1 MKYNNHIFKYAL
13 LIVLS
18 LFISCA
24 NMVTPTGGEKDSTP
38 PYLLK
43 SIPKNQ
49 STDFIGKKIELEFNE
64 YINIKDIQS
73 QIIFSPGDIN
83 VDVKKQGRKLVINLD
98 KEPAE
103 KTTYVLNFGD
113 AISDYTENNV
123 SKDFKF
129 IFSTDVYIDSL
140 QIKGEVVS
148 AYKKDKVKDAIV
160 LLYINKND
168 DSLIYKRK
176 PDYSTRTNQNG
187 EFIFTNLKKADYKI
201 YALKES
207 NSNKIYDAL
216 DEEVAFYDSVISLDS
231 NLKLSSLNLFKEIPK
246 EVKLLNKNISNKKVE
261 LIYNTSTKTRIINED
276 KNIDTII
283 YSNNN
288 DSIIVY
294 YKEQIDTSFIYT
306 LNDDKLDTLKIKFL
320 KNYKKSD
327 LKLSLENKIID
338 NNIIIK
344 SADYFSIYK
353 SDSIILKEDTLN
365 VKFKIKRISYNKY
378 IIEYTFNKDKKYV
391 LSILDSAFNSYQN
404 TTNKRFINNIVLYRK
419 EELGNLKLNNIKSN
433 CIYELLNENLD
444 VVRKTIIKD
453 QKSIEYIN
461 LIPGNYKLRIIKDL
475 NKNGKW
481 DTGNLLK
488 RIQAEEVNY
497 FLNPIKV
504 RANWDMEIDIIP

>member
-38 PYLLK
+38 PYLVK
-43 SIPKNQ
+43 SNPKIQ
-49 STDFIGKKIELEFNE
+49 STNFKGKKIELEFNE
-64 YINIKDIQS
+64 YINVKDIQS

-83 VDVKKQGRKLVINLD
+83 VDVKKQGRKLLINLD
-98 KEPAE
+98 KEPTE
-103 KTTYVLNFGD
+103 KTTYILNFGD

-123 SKDFKF
+123 SKDFKY

-140 QIKGEVVS
+140 QIKGEVVN

-160 LLYINKND
+160 LLYINTND
-168 DSLIYKRK
+168 DSIIYKKK
-176 PDYSTRTNQNG
+176 PDYSARTNQNG
-187 EFIFTNLKKADYKI
+187 EFLFTNLKKAKYKI

-216 DEEVAFYDSVISLDS
+216 DEEIAFYDSVISLDS
-231 NLKLSSLNLFKEIPK
+231 NLKLSALNIFKEIPK
-246 EVKLLNKNISNKKVE
+246 EIKLLNKNISNKKVE
-261 LIYNTSTKTRIINED
+261 LIYNTSNKTRIINED

-283 YSNNN
+283 YSTNN
-288 DSIIVY
+288 DSIIIY
-294 YKEQIDTSFIYT
+294 YKGQVDTSVIYT
-306 LNDDKLDTLKIKFL
+306 SNVDKLDTLKIKFL

-327 LKLSLENKIID
+327 LKLSIDNKILN

-344 SADYFSIYK
+344 SSDYFSIYK
-353 SDSIILKEDTLN
+353 ADSIILKEDSLN
-365 VKFKIKRISYNKY
+365 VKFKINRISYNKFK
-378 IIEYTFNKDKKYV
+378 IEYPFNKDKKYV
-391 LSILDSAFNSYQN
+391 LYILDSAFNSYQDSK
-404 TTNKRFINNIVLYRK
+404 NKKIINNIVLYQK
-419 EELGNLKLNNIKSN
+419 EELGNLKLNNLKSD

-444 VVRKTIIKD
+444 VVRKSIIKD

-461 LIPGNYKLRIIKDL
+461 LIPGNYKLRIIKDM
-475 NKNGKW
+475 NKNGNW

-488 RIQAEEVNY
+488 KKRAEEVNY